1 MSGQLRIT
9 DLSSHGMTGR
19 GIPPRQD
26 GKGRAAPATAGWPLR
41 SHLELAAFPSAVSC
55 ARLHARLV
63 VWEWGLASIAETVEL
78 VVSELGT
85 NAVNAS
91 AGAGGSSPGYDSW
104 LAPRCIALFLACDGG
119 QVLVQVWDD
128 NPNPPVQAS
137 ADENAESGR
146 GLLLV
151 EALCED
157 WGWYL
162 PAGADAGKWV
172 WGAVAAHGEDV
183 TAPGLRHRPVRRS
196 RGPARG

>member
-41 SHLELAAFPSAVSC
+41 SHLELAAFPSAVPC

-91 AGAGGSSPGYDSW
+91 AGAGGSAPGYGSW

-146 GLLLV
+146 GLRLV

-172 WGAVAAHGEDV
+172 WGAVAGYGEDV
-183 TAPGLRHRPVRRS
+183 TAPGLRHPPVKR
-196 RGPARG
+196 

>member
-1 MSGQLRIT
+1 M
-9 DLSSHGMTGR
+9 
-19 GIPPRQD
+19 
-26 GKGRAAPATAGWPLR
+26 
-41 SHLELAAFPSAVSC
+41 
-55 ARLHARLV
+55 
-63 VWEWGLASIAETVEL
+63 GLAFSGSSVDSLNRPSGRKQRRDLEL

-128 NPNPPVQAS
+128 KPDPPVQAS

-172 WGAVAAHGEDV
+172 WGAVAVRGEDV